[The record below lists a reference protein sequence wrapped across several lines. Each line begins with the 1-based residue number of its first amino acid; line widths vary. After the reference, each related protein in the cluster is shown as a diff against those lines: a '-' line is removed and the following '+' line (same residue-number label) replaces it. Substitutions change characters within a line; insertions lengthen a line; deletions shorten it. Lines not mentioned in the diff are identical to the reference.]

1 MLLAAFVGAA
11 IGFLFFNFAPASIF
25 LGDSGSLVAGFLLAA
40 TAITGWQKGAT
51 ALATGVPLMIFALP
65 IADSA
70 LALIRRT
77 LARPS
82 DGRSIRATLRQ
93 IAQPDREHIHH
104 RMLALGWSVRRTV
117 LILYAITAIL
127 SLLALATADVNTP

>member
-1 MLLAAFVGAA
+1 M
-11 IGFLFFNFAPASIF
+11 
-25 LGDSGSLVAGFLLAA
+25 
-40 TAITGWQKGAT
+40 
-51 ALATGVPLMIFALP
+51 
-65 IADSA
+65 
-70 LALIRRT
+70 RRT

-127 SLLALATADVNTP
+127 SLLALGTADVNTP